1 MWATPGL
8 ETENKMER
16 REINIFTDLL
26 IFFDLVLVILT
37 GLILKFRLPPG
48 TGGGR
53 RRIYGSG
60 GDSLFAFWGLTRHE
74 WGGVHFYLALALIG
88 LAAIHLYLHWSWIRQ
103 VFSNPGSDGG

>member
-1 MWATPGL
+1 
-8 ETENKMER
+8 MER

-26 IFFDLVLVILT
+26 ILFDLLLVILT

-60 GDSLFAFWGLTRHE
+60 EESLFAFWGLARHE
-74 WGGVHFYLALALIG
+74 WGEVHFCLALALIA
-88 LAAIHLYLHWSWIRQ
+88 LAAIHLCLHWSWIRQ